1 MKIIQE
7 KSVYED
13 GEKSYCIYFD
23 DKTYVCLTEDEYR
36 NLLKIIE
43 NGSQSELN
51 NFIKNSSTQNISN
64 SSGSDISNIGMI
76 FSIVFGIAIIWVF
89 VKIWYYIPLIIGVLT
104 LIMGLIALIIDG
116 IIDHKFPH
124 LLWAI
129 LYGICGTILF
139 SLNMFFLLFMSYLGH
154 IGMTMSEVDKI
165 HRASGFDKNTDLGFY
180 LTVIGSF
187 LIGAYKDSL
196 K

>member
-1 MKIIQE
+1 MVINLGMNWENFYKDNIMSYIKSLQE
-7 KSVYED
+7 
-13 GEKSYCIYFD
+13 
-23 DKTYVCLTEDEYR
+23 
-36 NLLKIIE
+36 NPIE
-43 NGSQSELN
+43 
-51 NFIKNSSTQNISN
+51 
-64 SSGSDISNIGMI
+64 
-76 FSIVFGIAIIWVF
+76 
-89 VKIWYYIPLIIGVLT
+89 
-104 LIMGLIALIIDG
+104 LIALIIDG